1 MESFETF
8 NLTVLCHNFV
18 PLGMQ
23 NKNIPD
29 KKITASSNY
38 DGYHA
43 SNARLHLKNNG
54 SYSYGAWCSKANKV
68 GQWIQVELKSVSKV
82 TAVATQS
89 HYNYDTRVKSYS
101 LQYSLDGIHFTDF
114 KGGKVFTGNKDR
126 DTVVKHDF
134 HTPMI
139 AKYIR
144 LIAKSWHKL
153 ICLRMELYGCR

>member
-1 MESFETF
+1 MKH
-8 NLTVLCHNFV
+8 LTVLCHNFV

-38 DGYHA
+38 SKNYNA
-43 SNARLHLKNNG
+43 SNARLKFTG
-54 SYSYGAWCSKANKV
+54 SYGAWCSKVNQV
-68 GQWIQVELKSVSKV
+68 GQWIQVELDSVAKI

-89 HYNYDTRVKSYS
+89 HYDSPTRVKSYS

-144 LIAKSWHKL
+144 LIAKSWHSH